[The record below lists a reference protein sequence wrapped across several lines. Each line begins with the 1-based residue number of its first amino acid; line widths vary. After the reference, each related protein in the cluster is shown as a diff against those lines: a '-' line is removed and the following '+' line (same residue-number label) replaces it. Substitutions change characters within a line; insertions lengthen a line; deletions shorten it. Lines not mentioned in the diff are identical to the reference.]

1 MWSLL
6 MMALGFLLCG
16 LLRTPRDGQRLEGS
30 TILRGGVPQTL
41 RGQFCEGSYDCI
53 TPGTIFKEGDRT
65 NIGFYQVE
73 TCPPNTTLDD
83 GSSWRLRPG
92 SCNC

>member
-6 MMALGFLLCG
+6 MLALGFLLG
-16 LLRTPRDGQRLEGS
+16 RALRTPREGQSLEGS
-30 TILRGGVPQTL
+30 TILRGGLPPTL

-53 TPGTIFKEGDRT
+53 TPGSIYQAGDRT
-65 NIGFYQVE
+65 TIGFYQVE
-73 TCPPNTTLDD
+73 TCPPNTTLGD

-92 SCNC
+92 TCNC